1 MDRDTEQA
9 PNEWKHCKHENLQ
22 EAAYKLETKCDVYLN
37 QLISCYS
44 TYLFYKSN
52 LVAPFTWVLLFKFV

>member
-44 TYLFYKSN
+44 TFILLIKFSCPLYLSS
-52 LVAPFTWVLLFKFV
+52 PI

>member
-22 EAAYKLETKCDVYLN
+22 EAAYKLEKKCDVYLN

-44 TYLFYKSN
+44 TYLFY
-52 LVAPFTWVLLFKFV
+52 